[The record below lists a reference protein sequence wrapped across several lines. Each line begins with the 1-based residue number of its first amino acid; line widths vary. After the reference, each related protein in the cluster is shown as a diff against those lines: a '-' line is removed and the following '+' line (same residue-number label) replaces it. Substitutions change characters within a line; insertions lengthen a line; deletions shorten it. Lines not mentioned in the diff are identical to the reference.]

1 MRTVRSTLVQRDWC
15 LSSKKRKLGHR
26 RVQRRACGSTREDSP
41 STSQGETP
49 QRSQLGRVLVW
60 APSCPVRHSFT
71 GFRLHG
77 RWSSC
82 YASPPTTLVGL
93 SAPFPLRIRDT
104 MEVDNGGSHLQ
115 TSDVNITDCK
125 NSSWIWKKNWKKLYP
140 MRKHHSVLGV
150 MFFKTVQNK
159 IPVL

>member
-26 RVQRRACGSTREDSP
+26 PVQRRACRSTREDSP
-41 STSQGETP
+41 SETP

-60 APSCPVRHSFT
+60 VPSCPVRHSCA
-71 GFRLHG
+71 GFRPHG

-82 YASPPTTLVGL
+82 CASLPATLVGL
-93 SAPFPLRIRDT
+93 SALFLSRIKDT
-104 MEVDNGGSHLQ
+104 MEVDNGDSRLQ

-125 NSSWIWKKNWKKLYP
+125 NSSWIWKKIWKKLYP
-140 MRKHHSVLGV
+140 MHKHHSVLGV
-150 MFFKTVQNK
+150 IFFKTVQNK
-159 IPVL
+159 IPFL